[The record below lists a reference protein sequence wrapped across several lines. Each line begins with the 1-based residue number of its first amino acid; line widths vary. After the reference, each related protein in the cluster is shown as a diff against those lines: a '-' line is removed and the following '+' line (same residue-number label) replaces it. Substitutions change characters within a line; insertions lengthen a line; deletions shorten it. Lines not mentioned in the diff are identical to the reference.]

1 MKDLAT
7 GLWERA
13 QKTLLVARAVVSLD
27 ADSAAGRAYY
37 AAFYAV
43 SAHFAM
49 QGQTFTRHSAV
60 EAAVHRDL
68 VKAGQ
73 WPRDLGAGDSMLV
86 ALRETGDYGDMD
98 HVSDAE
104 AAEALDVAEQ
114 VLRAVAGANDFEVND
129 YGD

>member
-1 MKDLAT
+1 MKELAA

-13 QKTLLVARAVVSLD
+13 QKALLVARTVLSLD
-27 ADSAAGRAYY
+27 ADAAANRAYY
-37 AAFYAV
+37 AAFHAV
-43 SAHFAM
+43 SAHFSM

-68 VKAGQ
+68 VKAGR
-73 WPRDLGAGDSMLV
+73 WPKDLGAGYTMLV
-86 ALRETGDYGDMD
+86 ALRETGDYGDLA

-114 VLRAVAGANDFEVND
+114 ILKAVARANDFEISD
-129 YGD
+129 CGD